1 MSINRIEIKKFTV
14 FTDITINTN
23 CGINVIIGD
32 NGTGKTHLLKL
43 IYAVWL
49 KRQDFLFFLNKIFYM
64 HREFANIGY
73 RRIEYDNNFI
83 EEQLTESISK
93 DESKESTYDGETW
106 FVASGEVRAIIE
118 STSLYYPVFIPA
130 KEMLSMSNLTRI
142 DDRFSND
149 LSIDMTLTDI
159 IRKAQSIKPNKP
171 PHLSAKITPIL
182 EKIINGRVFL
192 KEDNSFWVRKND
204 QTEIPFSMEAE
215 GYRKF
220 GLIWQLIMNESIH
233 SGSVLLWDE
242 PEANINPR
250 HISDLVKIMLEL
262 SRNSVQIFIATHD
275 YFLAKYIEVL
285 SNENDSIGYHSL
297 YKTNDGV
304 KCESGDKFTTLINND
319 IQEEKVRLYE
329 AEINKVTG

>member
-1 MSINRIEIKKFTV
+1 MAINKIELKKFTV
-14 FTDITINTN
+14 FTNVIINTK

-49 KRQDFLFFLNKIFYM
+49 KRQDSLFYLNRIFSM
-64 HREFANIGY
+64 REFMNIGY
-73 RRIEYDNNFI
+73 RRVENEQNLIQ
-83 EEQLTESISK
+83 EQLTESMSIASFREEPYRG
-93 DESKESTYDGETW
+93 DGLFTAFGELRAVVESTN
-106 FVASGEVRAIIE
+106 
-118 STSLYYPVFIPA
+118 LYLPVFIPA

-159 IRKAQSIKPNKP
+159 IRKAQSIKPNEP
-171 PHLSAKITPIL
+171 PNLSTKIAPIL

-192 KEDNSFWVRKND
+192 KDDNSFWVRKND

-262 SRNSVQIFIATHD
+262 SRNGVQIFIATHD
-275 YFLAKYIEVL
+275 YFLAKYFEVL
-285 SNENDSIGYHSL
+285 CNENDSIGYHSL